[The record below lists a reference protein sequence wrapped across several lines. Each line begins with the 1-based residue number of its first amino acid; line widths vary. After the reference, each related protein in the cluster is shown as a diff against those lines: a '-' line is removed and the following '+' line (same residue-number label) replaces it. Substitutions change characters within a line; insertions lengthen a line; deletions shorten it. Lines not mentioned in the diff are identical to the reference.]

1 MVKAEKAAKAEKTRK
16 GPKKSWFEG
25 LKSEFKKIIWP
36 DRKSL
41 AKQTG
46 AVVAV
51 SIVLGVIIAILDFI
65 FQYGVDIL
73 VNISF

>member
-1 MVKAEKAAKAEKTRK
+1 MAEKTEK
-16 GPKKSWFEG
+16 GLKKSWFDG
-25 LKSEFKKIIWP
+25 LKAEFRKIIWP

-41 AKQTG
+41 VKQTG

-51 SIVLGVIIAILDFI
+51 SIVLGMVIAILDFI

>member
-1 MVKAEKAAKAEKTRK
+1 MAKTEKTEKGSKMESWMNGLKAE
-16 GPKKSWFEG
+16 FI
-25 LKSEFKKIIWP
+25 KIIWP
-36 DRKSL
+36 DQKTL
-41 AKQTG
+41 VKQTG

-51 SIVLGVIIAILDFI
+51 SIVLGVMIALLDFI